1 MDPFD
6 DPRFAQGVELFNAA
20 QWYEAHDV
28 FEALWH
34 ETTDPER
41 RWLQGVVQIAVAM
54 VHLGRGNTNGAAILL
69 GEGLGRLSSSQAV
82 PQRWRAETLIAPCRQ
97 QLLQLQGQ
105 CKDSGQVTPVPTLV
119 FDSPE

>member
-69 GEGLGRLSSSQAV
+69 GEGIGRLNSSQAV
-82 PQRWRAETLIAPCRQ
+82 PQRWRAETLITPCRQ

-105 CKDSGQVTPVPTLV
+105 CQECAMATLVPTLV
-119 FDSPE
+119 FDSPG

>member
-6 DPRFAQGVELFNAA
+6 DPRFAQGVELFNSAH
-20 QWYEAHDV
+20 WYEAHDV

-34 ETTDPER
+34 DTAEPER
-41 RWLQGVVQIAVAM
+41 RWIQGVVQIAVAM

-69 GEGLGRLSSSQAV
+69 GEGIGRLSSSQAV
-82 PQRWRAETLIAPCRQ
+82 PQRWRAETLIRPCRQ

-105 CKDSGQVTPVPTLV
+105 SQECGIATLVPTLV
-119 FDSPE
+119 FDSPG